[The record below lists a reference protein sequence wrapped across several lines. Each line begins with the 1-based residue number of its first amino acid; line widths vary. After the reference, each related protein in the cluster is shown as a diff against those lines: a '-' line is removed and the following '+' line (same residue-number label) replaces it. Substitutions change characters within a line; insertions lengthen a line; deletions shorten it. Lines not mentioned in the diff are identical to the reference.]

1 MTTKNRKK
9 DQKIESEQK
18 TENEV
23 KQFKEQIIQISED
36 FKNIKLNLKKILRV
50 SKKEYIIPKEFIEPF
65 LSEKK

>member
-23 KQFKEQIIQISED
+23 EQFKEQIIQISED

-50 SKKEYIIPKEFIEPF
+50 SKKEHIIPKEFIEAF